1 MEDEEEDPFQKL
13 PEELLTKITASLPL
27 QAAAR
32 TSLISRR
39 WRYAWRKTPNPHFDG
54 NKTTKF
60 RSDGYPISY
69 FDSLHHFFNWI
80 DQTIAEMEKM
90 INQSIDFYIESLGL
104 NFNPGEDNQFGWI
117 DLRNSDSVKIGY
129 RVVSFLSPPQPPEA
143 AAAEAVSSLSDVL
156 SGRPYLLKN
165 LTLRNCDVEILRR
178 KVVAAADDGGDG
190 GSFRGLRSL
199 VLQCGGKSMDG
210 EIIGSFIGSFPSVL
224 SITLEDC
231 SSLVVDDGSSPVVV
245 VGESWIKLYL
255 CRRRIFRISCEE

>member
-1 MEDEEEDPFQKL
+1 MAEDDLFDKL
-13 PEELLTKITASLPL
+13 PEELLTKITAFLPL
-27 QAAAR
+27 EESAR
-32 TSLISRR
+32 TSSLLSKR
-39 WRYAWRKTPNPHFDG
+39 WRYAWRGTPNPNFDG
-54 NKTTKF
+54 NAATKF
-60 RSDGYPISY
+60 RSDGYPISC
-69 FDSLHHFFNWI
+69 FETVDDFFNW
-80 DQTIAEMEKM
+80 MEKM

-104 NFNPGEDNQFGWI
+104 NFNPGEDDQFGWI
-117 DLRNSDSVKIGY
+117 ELRNSDSVKIGY

-178 KVVAAADDGGDG
+178 KVVAAADGGNG
-190 GSFRGLRSL
+190 GSFRGLRTL

-210 EIIGSFIGSFPSVL
+210 ETIGSFIGSFPSVM

-231 SSLVVDDGSSPVVV
+231 GSLVVDDGSSPVIV